1 LGELV
6 KCKTL
11 KTIFQPKFS
20 EMLDISGLQTGFQR
34 GFPDKSVPQ
43 PRIVQA
49 SLLPQLLSP
58 WPDLSGPLTGFQRGL
73 SDMFGTQSDMSG
85 LLLIFR
91 FPSLSDSLPR
101 FQGVFPDITGQLPR
115 HARPSLA
122 IKRLSLK
129 TGLVR
134 FSGRIPVRLAGHVL
148 SPTRT
153 SPGL

>member
-1 LGELV
+1 VQNIKNYLPTKILRNARHIRFADRIPER
-6 KCKTL
+6 
-11 KTIFQPKFS
+11 FS
-20 EMLDISGLQTGFQR
+20 GQVCPPAQNCPGLTSSSAA
-34 GFPDKSVPQ
+34 KSLAGLIRPLN
-43 PRIVQA
+43 RIPERFFRHVWH
-49 SLLPQLLSP
+49 PV
-58 WPDLSGPLTGFQRGL
+58 RHVR
-73 SDMFGTQSDMSG
+73 

-101 FQGVFPDITGQLPR
+101 FQGVFPDMTGQLPR